1 MNISDALYTYGIRDR
16 KLDKILKRISK
27 GKRVHNL
34 YVIVLPLVRD
44 GLLEI
49 YVYNQLLQP
58 FYRPVVDQIH
68 VLGVAL
74 SKEDAEELVLQMVQD
89 MYDAGDGNSLDMDF
103 FACDA

>member
-34 YVIVLPLVRD
+34 YVIVLPLGRD

>member
-1 MNISDALYTYGIRDR
+1 MNVSDALYTYGIKDR
-16 KLDKILKRISK
+16 KLDRILKRISK

-34 YVIVLPLVRD
+34 YVIVLPLVQD

-58 FYRPVVDQIH
+58 FYKPVADQIH

-74 SKEDAEELVLQMVQD
+74 NKGDAEELVLQMVQD
-89 MYDAGDGNSLDMDF
+89 MYDAGDGNSLDTDF
-103 FACDA
+103 FACEA

>member
-1 MNISDALYTYGIRDR
+1 MNVSDALYTYGIKDR
-16 KLDKILKRISK
+16 KLDRILKRISK

-34 YVIVLPLVRD
+34 YVIVLPLMQD

-58 FYRPVVDQIH
+58 FYKPVAGQIH

-74 SKEDAEELVLQMVQD
+74 SKGDAEELVLQMVQD
-89 MYDAGDGNSLDMDF
+89 MYDAGDGNSLDTDF
-103 FACDA
+103 FACEA